1 MQYGPV
7 RLSSL
12 VSGWI
17 RASAQ
22 ATSNARSKGCPRV
35 RIHLL
40 RRPYEP
46 LSCSFATRDHD
57 GAPWGRESLELLEQ
71 SRGYRALGPAPQ
83 RRSSRSAPSARSV
96 TTWAAGT
103 TRGDLADPL
112 PGIQRHGLDVA
123 GHRSAG
129 GRDEPPRD
137 RLRPAGGLNRGDHL
151 VRERLGCWPPPVLPR
166 RGRLG
171 CGSVRVAGLWGWKPR
186 QRSG

>member
-57 GAPWGRESLELLEQ
+57 GAPWGRESLELLAQ

-103 TRGDLADPL
+103 TRGDL
-112 PGIQRHGLDVA
+112 A